1 MAILVLN
8 DPCITLPKRILKRF
22 KGKQLEILETDEGIL
37 LKPVENAIQEAR
49 GILKGSRFNKKTYFE
64 QKQLSK
70 ELER

>member
-22 KGKQLEILETDEGIL
+22 KGKRPEILETDEGIL
-37 LKPVENAIQEAR
+37 LRPEENAIAEAR
-49 GILKGSRFNKKTYFE
+49 GILKGSRFNTKTYFE
-64 QKQLSK
+64 QKQLEK